1 MLRLIE
7 RLWKIQSPGDLSGR
21 TLRLGLRRLWAPALL
36 GDMLLPRL
44 HVIRSGQRGMLLLLF
59 VEHAR

>member
-1 MLRLIE
+1 MLKLIV
-7 RLWKIQSPGDLSGR
+7 RLWKIQRPGDLSVR
-21 TLRLGLRRLWAPALL
+21 ILRFGLRRLWATALL

-44 HVIRSGQRGMLLLLF
+44 HVIRSGQRGMQLLLF